1 VGFLFLGEKFSGPQ
15 GAEKL
20 GERDELEAMGRKG
33 LQQIADGNPLRGPE
47 K

>member
-1 VGFLFLGEKFSGPQ
+1 MGERFSSAE

-20 GERDELEAMGRKG
+20 GERDELEEMGRKG
-33 LQQIADGNPLRGPE
+33 LQQIAGGNRLRGPE